1 MSLFIVSQNKK
12 QIKKL
17 TDSIEIKDNIEFNPN
32 NPNGIQEP
40 KYVSSSIFV
49 DGQCFATYST
59 EEQAIKIVQEIKKFI
74 AGKTVVKDKIVSSK
88 ARKEELEYQ
97 FSKSTAFID
106 DNVDVKSIDID
117 YVYEMPQ
124 IMPNKAVES
133 PRKHE
138 SPPTQ

>member
-49 DGQCFATYST
+49 DGINFGTYNSQ
-59 EEQAIKIVQEIKKFI
+59 EQAIKVVQEIKQEIEK
-74 AGKTVVKDKIVSSK
+74 KQEQKKQPSSK
-88 ARKEELEYQ
+88 AKDL
-97 FSKSTAFID
+97 KDIVLTK
-106 DNVDVKSIDID
+106 DNEAYIKGLDVDV
-117 YVYEMPQ
+117 VYEMPQ

-133 PRKHE
+133 PRKNE
-138 SPPTQ
+138 SPLQ

>member
-17 TDSIEIKDNIEFNPN
+17 TDSIEIKDNIQFNPN

-40 KYVSSSIFV
+40 KYVSSSIFI

-59 EEQAIKIVQEIKKFI
+59 EEQAIKIVQEIKKLLEPKVV
-74 AGKTVVKDKIVSSK
+74 AETKRQSSLKAKENKNADNEPTVKGV
-88 ARKEELEYQ
+88 EL
-97 FSKSTAFID
+97 
-106 DNVDVKSIDID
+106 DV
-117 YVYEMPQ
+117 VYEMPKNTSCDCD
-124 IMPNKAVES
+124 IS

-138 SPPTQ
+138 SPLQ

>member
-40 KYVSSSIFV
+40 KYVSSSIYV
-49 DGQCFATYST
+49 DGINFGTYASQ
-59 EEQAIKIVQEIKKFI
+59 EQAIKIVQEIQQ
-74 AGKTVVKDKIVSSK
+74 
-88 ARKEELEYQ
+88 ELE
-97 FSKSTAFID
+97 
-106 DNVDVKSIDID
+106 KSIEPKSKPSLKAKEIKDNALSNGNEPYIKGIEID
-117 YVYEMPQ
+117 CVYEMPQ
-124 IMPNKAVES
+124 NMPNKAVES

-138 SPPTQ
+138 SPLQ

>member
-17 TDSIEIKDNIEFNPN
+17 TDSIEIKNNIKFNPN
-32 NPNGIQEP
+32 DFNGIKEP
-40 KYVSSSIFV
+40 KYISSSIYV

-59 EEQAIKIVQEIKKFI
+59 EEQAIKIVQEIKQELEKN
-74 AGKTVVKDKIVSSK
+74 AEQKIKPSSK
-88 ARKEELEYQ
+88 AKENKNIDKE
-97 FSKSTAFID
+97 SKNNDNEPAVKGVEID
-106 DNVDVKSIDID
+106 VI
-117 YVYEMPQ
+117 YEMPQ
-124 IMPNKAVES
+124 NMPNKADIS

>member
-49 DGQCFATYST
+49 DGINFGTYASQ
-59 EEQAIKIVQEIKKFI
+59 EQAIKIVQEIQQELSKSIEPKS
-74 AGKTVVKDKIVSSK
+74 KPSSK
-88 ARKEELEYQ
+88 AKENKNADNEPAVKGVE
-97 FSKSTAFID
+97 ID
-106 DNVDVKSIDID
+106 V
-117 YVYEMPQ
+117 VYEMPQ
-124 IMPNKAVES
+124 NTPNKAVES
-133 PRKHE
+133 PRKNE
-138 SPPTQ
+138 SPLQ

>member
-17 TDSIEIKDNIEFNPN
+17 TDSIEIKDNIQFNPN
-32 NPNGIQEP
+32 NPNGIEQP
-40 KYVSSSIFV
+40 KYISSSIYV
-49 DGQCFATYST
+49 DGQNFGTYNSQ
-59 EEQAIKIVQEIKKFI
+59 EEAIKIVGEIKQELLK
-74 AGKTVVKDKIVSSK
+74 KDEPKKQLSSK
-88 ARKEELEYQ
+88 AKEI
-97 FSKSTAFID
+97 K
-106 DNVDVKSIDID
+106 DNALSNSNEPYIKGLDVDI
-117 YVYEMPQ
+117 VYELPQ

>member
-17 TDSIEIKDNIEFNPN
+17 TNSIEIKDNIQFNPN
-32 NPNGIQEP
+32 NPNGIEQP
-40 KYVSSSIFV
+40 KYISSSIYV
-49 DGQCFATYST
+49 DGINFGTYNSQ
-59 EEQAIKIVQEIKKFI
+59 EEAIKIVGEIKQ
-74 AGKTVVKDKIVSSK
+74 
-88 ARKEELEYQ
+88 ELEKNKKVIVEPK
-97 FSKSTAFID
+97 SKPSLKANKDIID
-106 DNVDVKSIDID
+106 SSEPYIKGLEIDI
-117 YVYEMPQ
+117 VYEMPQ

>member
-49 DGQCFATYST
+49 DGINFGTYASQ
-59 EEQAIKIVQEIKKFI
+59 EQAIKIVQEIQQELSKSIEPKS
-74 AGKTVVKDKIVSSK
+74 KPSSK
-88 ARKEELEYQ
+88 AKENKNADNEPAVKGVE
-97 FSKSTAFID
+97 ID
-106 DNVDVKSIDID
+106 V
-117 YVYEMPQ
+117 VYEMPQ
-124 IMPNKAVES
+124 NTPNKAVES
-133 PRKHE
+133 PRKNE

>member
-17 TDSIEIKDNIEFNPN
+17 TDSIEIKNNIKFNPN
-32 NPNGIQEP
+32 DFNGIKEP
-40 KYVSSSIFV
+40 KYISSSIYV

-59 EEQAIKIVQEIKKFI
+59 EEQAIKIVQEIQQ
-74 AGKTVVKDKIVSSK
+74 
-88 ARKEELEYQ
+88 EL
-97 FSKSTAFID
+97 SKSIEQKAKPSLKAKEIK
-106 DNVDVKSIDID
+106 DNALSNGNEPYIKGLDIDI
-117 YVYEMPQ
+117 VYEMPQ
-124 IMPNKAVES
+124 NMPNKADIS

>member
-17 TDSIEIKDNIEFNPN
+17 TDSIEIKDNIQFNPN
-32 NPNGIQEP
+32 NPNGIEQP
-40 KYVSSSIFV
+40 KYISSSIFV

-59 EEQAIKIVQEIKKFI
+59 EEQAIKIVGEIKQ
-74 AGKTVVKDKIVSSK
+74 
-88 ARKEELEYQ
+88 ELEKNKKVIVEPK
-97 FSKSTAFID
+97 SKPSLKANKDTVESNEPYIKGLD
-106 DNVDVKSIDID
+106 VDI
-117 YVYEMPQ
+117 VYEMPQ
-124 IMPNKAVES
+124 IVPNKAVES

>member
-17 TDSIEIKDNIEFNPN
+17 TDSIEIKDNIQFNPN

-49 DGQCFATYST
+49 DGINFGTYASQ
-59 EEQAIKIVQEIKKFI
+59 EQAMKIVQEIKKLLEPKVI
-74 AGKTVVKDKIVSSK
+74 AETKRQLSLK
-88 ARKEELEYQ
+88 AKATKEDAIINADEPYIKGL
-97 FSKSTAFID
+97 D
-106 DNVDVKSIDID
+106 VDC
-117 YVYEMPQ
+117 VYEMPKNASCDCD
-124 IMPNKAVES
+124 IS

>member
-32 NPNGIQEP
+32 NPNGIKEP

-49 DGQCFATYST
+49 DEINFGTYNSQ
-59 EEQAIKIVQEIKKFI
+59 EQAIKVVQEIQQ
-74 AGKTVVKDKIVSSK
+74 
-88 ARKEELEYQ
+88 EL
-97 FSKSTAFID
+97 SKSIEPKSKPSLKAKENK
-106 DNVDVKSIDID
+106 NVDNEPAVKGVEIDV
-117 YVYEMPQ
+117 VYEMPKNTSCDCD
-124 IMPNKAVES
+124 IS

>member
-32 NPNGIQEP
+32 NPNGIKEP
-40 KYVSSSIFV
+40 KYISSSIYV

-59 EEQAIKIVQEIKKFI
+59 EEQAIKVVQEIKQ
-74 AGKTVVKDKIVSSK
+74 
-88 ARKEELEYQ
+88 ELEKNKKVIVEPK
-97 FSKSTAFID
+97 SKPSLKANKDIID
-106 DNVDVKSIDID
+106 SSEPYIKGLEIDV
-117 YVYEMPQ
+117 VYEMPQ
-124 IMPNKAVES
+124 IVPNKAVES

>member
-49 DGQCFATYST
+49 DGINFGTYNSQ
-59 EEQAIKIVQEIKKFI
+59 EEAIKIVQEIKQELLK
-74 AGKTVVKDKIVSSK
+74 KDEPKKQPSSK
-88 ARKEELEYQ
+88 AKEIKDNAVLNSNEPYIKGIE
-97 FSKSTAFID
+97 ID
-106 DNVDVKSIDID
+106 C
-117 YVYEMPQ
+117 VYEMPQ
-124 IMPNKAVES
+124 IVPNKAVES

-138 SPPTQ
+138 SPLQ

>member
-49 DGQCFATYST
+49 DGINFGTYNSQ
-59 EEQAIKIVQEIKKFI
+59 EQAIKIVQEIKKLLEP
-74 AGKTVVKDKIVSSK
+74 KVVAETKRQSSLK
-88 ARKEELEYQ
+88 AKVTKEDAIINADEPYIKGL
-97 FSKSTAFID
+97 D
-106 DNVDVKSIDID
+106 VDC
-117 YVYEMPQ
+117 VYEMPKNTSCDCD
-124 IMPNKAVES
+124 IS

>member
-17 TDSIEIKDNIEFNPN
+17 IDSIEIKDNIQFNPN
-32 NPNGIQEP
+32 NPNGIEQP
-40 KYVSSSIFV
+40 KYISSSIYV
-49 DGQCFATYST
+49 DGINFGTYNSQ
-59 EEQAIKIVQEIKKFI
+59 EEAIKIVQEIKQELLKKYEPKKQPSLKAKEI
-74 AGKTVVKDKIVSSK
+74 KDNALSNGNEPYIKG
-88 ARKEELEYQ
+88 L
-97 FSKSTAFID
+97 D
-106 DNVDVKSIDID
+106 VDI
-117 YVYEMPQ
+117 VYELPQ

>member
-49 DGQCFATYST
+49 DGLNFGTYVSQ
-59 EEQAIKIVQEIKKFI
+59 EQAIKIVQEIKQELEK
-74 AGKTVVKDKIVSSK
+74 KQEQKKQPSSK
-88 ARKEELEYQ
+88 AKENKNEDNEPAV
-97 FSKSTAFID
+97 KGIEID
-106 DNVDVKSIDID
+106 V
-117 YVYEMPQ
+117 VYEMPKNTSCDCD
-124 IMPNKAVES
+124 IS

-138 SPPTQ
+138 SPLQ

>member
-49 DGQCFATYST
+49 DGINFGTYNSQ
-59 EEQAIKIVQEIKKFI
+59 EETIKIVQEIKKFI
-74 AGKTVVKDKIVSSK
+74 AGKTVVKDKTFYSK
-88 ARKEELEYQ
+88 LRKEELEYQ

-117 YVYEMPQ
+117 CVYEMPQ
-124 IMPNKAVES
+124 IVPNNRVES